1 MNHKTSYLSHVICS
15 QHKIQVVVKIID
27 IKCTEL
33 RTHLN
38 TLHSCCYV
46 QGDTGHLTVMAEA
59 LICASKGMSSPGPFV
74 ETMLY

>member
-1 MNHKTSYLSHVICS
+1 MYHKTSYLSHVICS

-46 QGDTGHLTVMAEA
+46 QGHLTVMAES
-59 LICASKGMSSPGPFV
+59 LICASKGMSSPGSFV